1 MLSIKHI
8 LFPFDF
14 SVQGVQAAP
23 FVRALAQRFNA
34 RVTLFSTGSPAWTLP
49 ADIGPPGN
57 NGTAQAAPQLQLEL
71 EQALPTELTGIPVD
85 RVADAGDPAY
95 RIVEFA
101 HTHGVDLIMMPT
113 HRI

>member
-34 RVTLFSTGSPAWTLP
+34 RVTLFSTGSPAWNLP
-49 ADIGPPGN
+49 AGHR
-57 NGTAQAAPQLQLEL
+57 
-71 EQALPTELTGIPVD
+71 PTEEQ
-85 RVADAGDPAY
+85 R
-95 RIVEFA
+95 
-101 HTHGVDLIMMPT
+101 
-113 HRI
+113 HRSSRAATSA

>member
-34 RVTLFSTGSPAWTLP
+34 RVTLFSTGSPAWDGSPL
-49 ADIGPPGN
+49 DIG
-57 NGTAQAAPQLQLEL
+57 
-71 EQALPTELTGIPVD
+71 
-85 RVADAGDPAY
+85 
-95 RIVEFA
+95 VEGRGHFGRNFA
-101 HTHGVDLIMMPT
+101 
-113 HRI
+113 

>member
-14 SVQGVQAAP
+14 SIQGVQAAP

-34 RVTLFSTGSPAWTLP
+34 RVTLFSTGSPAWNLSP
-49 ADIGPPGN
+49 ADIGVPRDDG
-57 NGTAQAAPQLQLEL
+57 ARQVAPQLQREL
-71 EQALPTELTGIPVD
+71 EQALPTELAGIQVD

-95 RIVEFA
+95 VGEI
-101 HTHGVDLIMMPT
+101 
-113 HRI
+113 